1 MALSCV
7 FSDLSAGFWQSR
19 TRGGAA
25 VRVVGFYRCLCNV
38 AIASV
43 HLFQLP
49 CWASPRTRGCALSSC
64 VPTVLLSPGTFDNLS
79 IGLQEQLINIRDGEN
94 LLARVREEPLHH

>member
-43 HLFQLP
+43 LTSQQLKAERE
-49 CWASPRTRGCALSSC
+49 C
-64 VPTVLLSPGTFDNLS
+64 
-79 IGLQEQLINIRDGEN
+79 EN
-94 LLARVREEPLHH
+94 KM